1 MFVSVMTAIGWCRA
15 QETFYFSRNP
25 SNTDVVA
32 GSNVTLECEV
42 SNEVDITYY
51 WQLNGVR
58 LVNTTRRY
66 QRGSHLHITRADR
79 VRDFG
84 EFTCIAMN
92 VTNGFSLTSVAASLN
107 ILCEYLLEY
116 DARPWH
122 IVFVNI

>member
-1 MFVSVMTAIGWCRA
+1 VLTTFTGWCGA

-25 SNTDVVA
+25 VNADVVA

-51 WQLNGVR
+51 WQLNGIR

-79 VRDFG
+79 IRDFG

-92 VTNGFSLTSVAASLN
+92 VSNGFSLTSVAASLN
-107 ILCEYLLEY
+107 ILCEYLLE
-116 DARPWH
+116 
-122 IVFVNI
+122 

>member
-1 MFVSVMTAIGWCRA
+1 MCLVSMTSPAGWCLA

-25 SNTDVVA
+25 GNADVVA
-32 GSNVTLECEV
+32 GCNVTLECEV
-42 SNEVDITYY
+42 SNEADITYY

-79 VRDFG
+79 IRDFG

-92 VTNGFSLTSVAASLN
+92 VSNGFSLTSVAASLN
-107 ILCEYLLEY
+107 ILCEYNL
-116 DARPWH
+116 
-122 IVFVNI
+122 V

>member
-1 MFVSVMTAIGWCRA
+1 MCLVCIVSCTGWCQA

-25 SNTDVVA
+25 RNVDVVA

-79 VRDFG
+79 IRDFG

-92 VTNGFSLTSVAASLN
+92 VSNGFSLSSVAASLN
-107 ILCEYLLEY
+107 ILCECNF
-116 DARPWH
+116 
-122 IVFVNI
+122 I

>member
-1 MFVSVMTAIGWCRA
+1 VLFPSTLTGWCGA

-25 SNTDVVA
+25 HNVDVVA
-32 GSNVTLECEV
+32 GSSVTLECEV

-79 VRDFG
+79 IRDFG

-92 VTNGFSLTSVAASLN
+92 VSNGFSLASVAASLN
-107 ILCEYLLEY
+107 ILCEYIL
-116 DARPWH
+116 
-122 IVFVNI
+122 